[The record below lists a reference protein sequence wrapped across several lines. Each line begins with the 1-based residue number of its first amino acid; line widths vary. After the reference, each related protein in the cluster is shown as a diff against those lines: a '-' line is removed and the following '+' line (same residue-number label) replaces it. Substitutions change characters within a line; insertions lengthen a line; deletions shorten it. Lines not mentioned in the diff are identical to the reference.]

1 MSSAFSREKS
11 ASHKLLP
18 SLATQVKEQ
27 DDFIPMAISLR
38 RARLDLLRGT
48 RGRPRAPWHSPSS
61 MISLDYLVRI
71 SKKYELDSSTLLDCI
86 QCAWTQGESSFDS
99 VSVKRRQTMGNDG
112 IFLITQNDEIMTQ
125 LKLAPVQLE
134 QLRRSGLHNLL
145 SGDHVTDMR
154 ARTEPETLTIKDL
167 TPRTK
172 RFNLQVE
179 VTEKSTPRIVLSQ
192 WGKERLLSIATIK
205 DRSGT
210 IKLPLWNDQIEMVSI
225 GDILRIENAQLK
237 KFHGELNLR
246 VGKFTMLRIVEKEDS
261 ARTGKLRNHGFE
273 Q

>member
-1 MSSAFSREKS
+1 MSSAFSGETFS
-11 ASHKLLP
+11 LLKLLP
-18 SLATQVKEQ
+18 SMAAQVKEQ

-48 RGRPRAPWHSPSS
+48 RGRSRAPWRSPSS
-61 MISLDYLVRI
+61 VISLDYLVRI
-71 SKKYELDSSTLLDCI
+71 SKKYELDSSPLLDCI
-86 QCAWTQGESSFDS
+86 QRAWTQGESSFDS

-112 IFLITQNDEIMTQ
+112 IFLITQNDQIMTQ

-134 QLRRSGLHNLL
+134 QLRKSGLHNLL
-145 SGDHVTDMR
+145 SEDYAMDMR
-154 ARTEPETLTIKDL
+154 ARPEPENLTIKDL
-167 TPRTK
+167 TARTK
-172 RFNLQVE
+172 RFNLQVK

-237 KFHGELNLR
+237 KFQGELNLR

-261 ARTGKLRNHGFE
+261 TRVPE
-273 Q
+273 S

>member
-1 MSSAFSREKS
+1 MSSVFSGEIF
-11 ASHKLLP
+11 ASLKLLP
-18 SLATQVKEQ
+18 SIALQVKEQ

-38 RARLDLLRGT
+38 RARLDLLYGT

-112 IFLITQNDEIMTQ
+112 VFLITQNDQIMTQ
-125 LKLAPVQLE
+125 LKLTPVQLE
-134 QLRRSGLHNLL
+134 QLRESGLHDLL
-145 SGDHVTDMR
+145 SEDYAMDMR
-154 ARTEPETLTIKDL
+154 ARPEPEDLMIKDL

-172 RFNLQVE
+172 RFNLQAK
-179 VTEKSTPRIVLSQ
+179 VTEKSTPRIILSQ
-192 WGKERLLSIATIK
+192 WGKELLLSTVTIK

-210 IKLPLWNDQIEMVSI
+210 IKLPLWNDQIEMVSV

-246 VGKFTMLRIVEKEDS
+246 VGKSTMLRVVEKEDGPNGPRS
-261 ARTGKLRNHGFE
+261 A
-273 Q
+273 

>member
-1 MSSAFSREKS
+1 MGFASSVGILSS
-11 ASHKLLP
+11 PKLFP
-18 SLATQVKEQ
+18 SIALQVKEQ

-61 MISLDYLVRI
+61 VISLDYLVRV

-112 IFLITQNDEIMTQ
+112 VFLITQNDQIMTQ

-145 SGDHVTDMR
+145 SEDYVTDMR
-154 ARTEPETLTIKDL
+154 ARPKPEDLVIKDL
-167 TPRTK
+167 TPHTK
-172 RFNLQVE
+172 RFNLQAK
-179 VTEKSTPRIVLSQ
+179 VTEKSTPRIILSQ
-192 WGKERLLSIATIK
+192 WGKERLLSIATIE

-225 GDILRIENAQLK
+225 GDILCIENAQLK
-237 KFHGELNLR
+237 KFRGELNLR
-246 VGKFTMLRIVEKEDS
+246 VGKSTVLRIVKKEDES
-261 ARTGKLRNHGFE
+261 NGQRAA
-273 Q
+273 